1 MAANDLISKGL
12 EELKVLRNELEHT
25 VKTASEEAKEGWHKL
40 RPRLEEAEKKLRPRL
55 EEAEKIAT
63 ERASHLAHEVGESA
77 GAMIT
82 DLRSQLEKLRDRI
95 RNEGQG

>member
-12 EELKVLRNELEHT
+12 EELEVLKAELERT
-25 VKTASEEAKEGWHKL
+25 VKTASEEAKEGWKKL

-55 EEAEKIAT
+55 EEAEKIAA
-63 ERASHLAHEVGESA
+63 EKASHLAHEVGESA

-82 DLRSQLEKLRDRI
+82 DLRGQLEKLRDRI
-95 RNEGQG
+95 RKEDQG